1 MNAAPPTRESD
12 AASYGHQGTAKYL
25 RPNLS
30 GAPPRGRKAMLHH
43 HHWHLG
49 AGGLGVPAAI
59 SKQEEY
65 RAMSR
70 VLLKLAKQSL
80 PLMLL
85 RDFQLVVKSPVVQ
98 LV

>member
-1 MNAAPPTRESD
+1 
-12 AASYGHQGTAKYL
+12 
-25 RPNLS
+25 
-30 GAPPRGRKAMLHH
+30 
-43 HHWHLG
+43 
-49 AGGLGVPAAI
+49 
-59 SKQEEY
+59 
-65 RAMSR
+65 MSR